1 MQKRIRIYQ
10 YFIEQSEN
18 KNKKTIELIE
28 DKNMLEEMRKKV
40 DYNSQTM
47 VIEFNN
53 RQKPGKDKDPY
64 YKSSK

>member
-1 MQKRIRIYQ
+1 
-10 YFIEQSEN
+10 
-18 KNKKTIELIE
+18 LIE
-28 DKNMLEEMRKKV
+28 DKNMLEEMRKKI

>member
-1 MQKRIRIYQ
+1 
-10 YFIEQSEN
+10 
-18 KNKKTIELIE
+18 
-28 DKNMLEEMRKKV
+28 MRKKV

-64 YKSSK
+64 YKINK